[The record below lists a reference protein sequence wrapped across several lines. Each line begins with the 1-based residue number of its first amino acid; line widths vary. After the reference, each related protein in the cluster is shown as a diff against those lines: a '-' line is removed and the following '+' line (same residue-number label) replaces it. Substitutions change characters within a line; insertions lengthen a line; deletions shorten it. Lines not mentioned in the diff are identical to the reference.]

1 MYQLCAF
8 PITRS
13 HTYPNTLMYT
23 RTYTHSL
30 THMHTHANAFPM
42 VHSICFCYSIFP
54 SSFRRPWRRLKTL
67 KSENVGVC
75 QSHQQLETNLFSW
88 SRTND
93 PETKSS
99 FCAAASELIT
109 DRFQIQNSAQNE
121 ILNLEK
127 IIYFVWSFEQT
138 STACSIWSWLNLA
151 LNMGPESQKP
161 SGSLWNS
168 TDSSSGHQHFE
179 FSINKFIC
187 KENVSA
193 CVGSK

>member
-1 MYQLCAF
+1 MFLYQLCAF

-13 HTYPNTLMYT
+13 HTYPHTLMYT

-99 FCAAASELIT
+99 FCAAASELIA
-109 DRFQIQNSAQNE
+109 DRFQIQKSAQNE

-127 IIYFVWSFEQT
+127 IIYFV
-138 STACSIWSWLNLA
+138 
-151 LNMGPESQKP
+151 
-161 SGSLWNS
+161 
-168 TDSSSGHQHFE
+168 
-179 FSINKFIC
+179 
-187 KENVSA
+187 
-193 CVGSK
+193 